1 MFFMLSIS
9 LAYLATGNSQP
20 TFDVG
25 KFGAAGDGETND
37 SPAFLK
43 AWEAVCGASG
53 KTTLQIPANKIFLL
67 YPLQFVGPCKSSF
80 IHIQVMGKLLAPSAN
95 ARRNS
100 TSVDCWLCFERV
112 DGLLID
118 GPGQIDGNGETW
130 WTKVPIHERP
140 TSIIRLII
148 LQALHFHGCNDLR
161 LSGLTHLNSQK
172 NHIGLHNC
180 HGVSISNL
188 HIIAPSDSPNT
199 DGIDVSLSTQ
209 ILISNTFIGTG
220 SDDCI
225 AVKGGTSNVNI
236 TRVTCGPGHGI
247 SIGSLGED
255 GANQIVDQVHVTGC
269 TFNGSDNG
277 ARIKTTPG
285 GTGFARDVSFEGIT
299 LIASGNPIVIDQ
311 HYCNGRD
318 HHCQDQEKAVAI
330 SGVTFSGFQG
340 TSADVEAINLDCSK
354 QGCRGITIN
363 NVNISSSVGHDV
375 RAVCKNAHGTTVSTV
390 PVVSCLLS

>member
-25 KFGAAGDGETND
+25 KFGAAGDGETDD
-37 SPAFLK
+37 SP
-43 AWEAVCGASG
+43 
-53 KTTLQIPANKIFLL
+53 
-67 YPLQFVGPCKSSF
+67 
-80 IHIQVMGKLLAPSAN
+80 
-95 ARRNS
+95 
-100 TSVDCWLCFERV
+100 
-112 DGLLID
+112 
-118 GPGQIDGNGETW
+118 
-130 WTKVPIHERP
+130 
-140 TSIIRLII
+140 
-148 LQALHFHGCNDLR
+148 ALHFHRCNDLR

-172 NHIGLHNC
+172 NHIGIHNC
-180 HGVSISNL
+180 RGVSISNL

-199 DGIDVSLSTQ
+199 DGIDISLSTQ

-220 SDDCI
+220 DDCI
-225 AVKGGTSNVNI
+225 AIKGGTSNVKF

-247 SIGSLGED
+247 REEQGL
-255 GANQIVDQVHVTGC
+255 Q
-269 TFNGSDNG
+269 
-277 ARIKTTPG
+277 
-285 GTGFARDVSFEGIT
+285 EGIT

-354 QGCRGITIN
+354 
-363 NVNISSSVGHDV
+363 H
-375 RAVCKNAHGTTVSTV
+375 H
-390 PVVSCLLS
+390 

>member
-1 MFFMLSIS
+1 MEKVVAMFFMLSIS
-9 LAYLATGNSQP
+9 LAYLAIGNAQP

-25 KFGAAGDGETND
+25 KFGAVGDGKTND
-37 SPAFLK
+37 SP
-43 AWEAVCGASG
+43 
-53 KTTLQIPANKIFLL
+53 
-67 YPLQFVGPCKSSF
+67 
-80 IHIQVMGKLLAPSAN
+80 VMGKILAPSAN

-100 TSVDCWLCFERV
+100 TSLDCWLCFKRV
-112 DGLLID
+112 DGLIVD

-130 WTKVPIHERP
+130 WTKVPKNERP
-140 TSIIRLII
+140 T
-148 LQALHFHGCNDLR
+148 ALHFHLCNNLI

-172 NHIGLHNC
+172 NHITIHSC
-180 HGVSISNL
+180 SGVSISNL

-199 DGIDVSLSTQ
+199 DGIDISLSTQ
-209 ILISNTFIGTG
+209 LLISNTFIGTG
-220 SDDCI
+220 DDCI
-225 AVKGGTSNVNI
+225 AIKGGTSNINI

-255 GANQIVDQVHVTGC
+255 GSNQIVEQVYVTGC

-285 GTGFARDVSFEGIT
+285 GTGFARGVSFEGIT

-340 TSADVEAINLDCSK
+340 TSAVVEAINLDCSK

-363 NVNISSSVGHDV
+363 NVNISSSVGQDL
-375 RAVCKNAHGTTVSTV
+375 RAVCNNAHGTTASTV

>member
-9 LAYLATGNSQP
+9 LAYLAIGNAQP

-25 KFGAAGDGETND
+25 KFGAVGDGKTND
-37 SPAFLK
+37 SP
-43 AWEAVCGASG
+43 
-53 KTTLQIPANKIFLL
+53 
-67 YPLQFVGPCKSSF
+67 
-80 IHIQVMGKLLAPSAN
+80 
-95 ARRNS
+95 
-100 TSVDCWLCFERV
+100 
-112 DGLLID
+112 
-118 GPGQIDGNGETW
+118 
-130 WTKVPIHERP
+130 VPKNERP
-140 TSIIRLII
+140 T
-148 LQALHFHGCNDLR
+148 ALHFHLCNNLI

-172 NHIGLHNC
+172 NHITIHSC
-180 HGVSISNL
+180 SGVSISNL

-199 DGIDVSLSTQ
+199 DGIDISLSTQ
-209 ILISNTFIGTG
+209 LLISNTFIGTG
-220 SDDCI
+220 
-225 AVKGGTSNVNI
+225 
-236 TRVTCGPGHGI
+236 
-247 SIGSLGED
+247 ED
-255 GANQIVDQVHVTGC
+255 GSNQIVEQVYVTGC

-285 GTGFARDVSFEGIT
+285 GTGFARGVSFEGIT

-340 TSADVEAINLDCSK
+340 TSAVVEAINLDCSK

-363 NVNISSSVGHDV
+363 NVNISSSVGQDL
-375 RAVCKNAHGTTVSTV
+375 RAVCNNAHGTTASTV